1 MSHPVYSLFWGALA
15 LYVILPLTVTGFDI
29 PDDQPYIYDYYDNGV
44 TAEEYV
50 AEYKRVFHN
59 NS

>member
-50 AEYKRVFHN
+50 LSLIHI
-59 NS
+59 